1 MSRAEFVY
9 ISTAYMCFMSVKS
22 LTALVLLT
30 SNESH
35 ITVMASNSYTT
46 LRRKTLQA
54 RRERNMAANTLPPAA
69 SAVPISDKDQ
79 REIQD
84 LYVKIRTSDAKLVG
98 PDGKAQVLP
107 PSLYSFLCTL
117 LGDLKDGYS
126 VTILQPNASLTTVEA
141 AKLLGVSRTHFVGL
155 LKNNEI
161 PFHMVG
167 THRRALARDILAYK
181 AKRDVR
187 RRKTLDD
194 LAVAEHEE
202 GLYDK
207 MPDDTE
213 PKQ

>member
-1 MSRAEFVY
+1 
-9 ISTAYMCFMSVKS
+9 
-22 LTALVLLT
+22 
-30 SNESH
+30 
-35 ITVMASNSYTT
+35 
-46 LRRKTLQA
+46 
-54 RRERNMAANTLPPAA
+54 MAAHTLPPNT

-84 LYVKIRTSDAKLVG
+84 IYTKIRTSEAKLVG

-126 VTILQPNASLTTVEA
+126 VTILQPNVSLTTVEA
-141 AKLLGVSRTHFVGL
+141 AKLLGVSRTHLVSL

-167 THRRALARDILAYK
+167 THRRILARDVFAYK
-181 AKRDVR
+181 AKRDLG

-194 LAVAEHEE
+194 LALAEHEE

-207 MPDDTE
+207 VPSDSQ
-213 PKQ
+213 PK

>member
-1 MSRAEFVY
+1 
-9 ISTAYMCFMSVKS
+9 
-22 LTALVLLT
+22 
-30 SNESH
+30 
-35 ITVMASNSYTT
+35 MA
-46 LRRKTLQA
+46 
-54 RRERNMAANTLPPAA
+54 AANTLPV
-69 SAVPISDKDQ
+69 SAPLPISDKDQ

-141 AKLLGVSRTHFVGL
+141 GKLLGVSRTHFVGL
-155 LKNNEI
+155 LKSNEV

-167 THRRALARDILAYK
+167 THRRVLARDVLAYK
-181 AKRDVR
+181 AKRDIG

-194 LAVAEHEE
+194 LAIAEHEE
-202 GLYDK
+202 GLYDRE
-207 MPDDTE
+207 PDDTK
-213 PKQ
+213 PK

>member
-1 MSRAEFVY
+1 
-9 ISTAYMCFMSVKS
+9 
-22 LTALVLLT
+22 
-30 SNESH
+30 
-35 ITVMASNSYTT
+35 MA
-46 LRRKTLQA
+46 
-54 RRERNMAANTLPPAA
+54 AANTLPVSA
-69 SAVPISDKDQ
+69 SLPISDKDQ

-141 AKLLGVSRTHFVGL
+141 GKLLGVSRTHFVGL
-155 LKNNEI
+155 LKSNEV

-167 THRRALARDILAYK
+167 THRRVLARDVLAYK
-181 AKRDVR
+181 AKRDIG

-194 LAVAEHEE
+194 LAVSEHEE
-202 GLYDK
+202 GLYDRV
-207 MPDDTE
+207 PDDTK
-213 PKQ
+213 PK

>member
-1 MSRAEFVY
+1 
-9 ISTAYMCFMSVKS
+9 
-22 LTALVLLT
+22 
-30 SNESH
+30 
-35 ITVMASNSYTT
+35 
-46 LRRKTLQA
+46 
-54 RRERNMAANTLPPAA
+54 MAANTLPPAA
-69 SAVPISDKDQ
+69 IPISDKDQ

-141 AKLLGVSRTHFVGL
+141 AKLLGVSRTYFVGL

-167 THRRALARDILAYK
+167 THRRVLARHVLAYK
-181 AKRDVR
+181 ANRDVG

-194 LAVAEHEE
+194 LALAEHEE
-202 GLYDK
+202 GLYDR
-207 MPDDTE
+207 MPDDSE
-213 PKQ
+213 PK